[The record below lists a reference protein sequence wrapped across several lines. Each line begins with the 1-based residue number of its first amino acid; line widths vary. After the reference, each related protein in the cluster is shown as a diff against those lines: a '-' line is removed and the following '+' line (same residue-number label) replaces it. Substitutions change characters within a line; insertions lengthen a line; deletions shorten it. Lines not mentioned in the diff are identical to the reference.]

1 MTRLTALLLAGVLVP
16 VMGFDARAAMG
27 PHAAPA
33 AGDLVI
39 LAQDVEC
46 GPGTGVKCA
55 RNDGGDGE
63 TKKKKKKQTAEGEA
77 ASGAEETLKKRKSQ
91 ETGNRNA
98 GTDGTGERKRG
109 EGEQKAKRNEGGGS
123 GQADEAGE
131 RRRKNQD
138 AEAEAKRKA
147 DADREAK
154 RKADR
159 EAEAKRKAD
168 REAEAKRKA
177 DREAEAKRKAD
188 REAEAKRKADA
199 DREAKR
205 KADREA
211 EAKRKTQQESVI
223 GPRRDSLGDQLER
236 DGARRNDSGGGDA
249 EARESRR
256 ERVERLRAE
265 REKKAE
271 RVRRERDAERERE
284 RRETLRDVREERRER
299 READGRVIIEEGRGR
314 RIVTGRD
321 GAVVIFNDERDRLRY
336 ESRDVIVRQLPNGF
350 EETTVWRDDG
360 TRVVTVRD
368 RWGNVVERS
377 RILYD
382 GRRYVLFSDDPRYY
396 DRPDDIIVRLPLPPI
411 LIPRDRYVVAAEAA
425 PPEIIYETFAA
436 PPVVP
441 VERRYGLQ
449 QVVNSPDL
457 LDRVRRVDLDSIT
470 FASGSW
476 QVDESQIG
484 ALDAIADSL
493 LQLIDGN
500 PAEVFLIEGHTDAVG
515 SDLDNL
521 SLSDRRAEE
530 VAYLLTEYY
539 AVPAENLTTKGYGER
554 YLKVPTQG
562 PARENRRVTMRRI
575 TPLLET
581 AGR

>member
-131 RRRKNQD
+131 RRRKNQE

-168 REAEAKRKA
+168 REA
-177 DREAEAKRKAD
+177 
-188 REAEAKRKADA
+188 
-199 DREAKR
+199 EAKR